1 MSIREV
7 RHLTEPEQK
16 VIARAL
22 RRSVTIIDPPR
33 QAVAALVREG
43 VDISEGDKYGCHLVW
58 WPDEL
63 PIPQFDGE
71 RGSRTVKP
79 STITLTPTEQPATC
93 PECERRREYSK
104 AKMAALR
111 AKRKGAEEAT

>member
-16 VIARAL
+16 VTARAL
-22 RRSVTIIDPPR
+22 RRSLTIIDPP
-33 QAVAALVREG
+33 QPPLALVREG
-43 VDISEGDKYGCHLVW
+43 VDISEGDKFGGHLIW

-71 RGSRTVKP
+71 PGSRTVKP
-79 STITLTPTEQPATC
+79 STITLTPTEQPTAC

-104 AKMAALR
+104 RKMSELR
-111 AKRKGAEEAT
+111 GKRRGGAVQP